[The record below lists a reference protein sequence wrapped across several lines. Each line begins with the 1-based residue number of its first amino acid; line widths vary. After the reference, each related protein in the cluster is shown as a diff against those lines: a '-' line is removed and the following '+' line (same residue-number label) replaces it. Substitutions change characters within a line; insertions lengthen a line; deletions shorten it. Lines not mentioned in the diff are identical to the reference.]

1 MIKSKDEIKKG
12 TILVLTLGNGD
23 KVEYPVNRIDGNFVY
38 SFKYNLES
46 VMPISF
52 YLNKHCFEVKKED

>member
-23 KVEYPVNRIDGNFVY
+23 KVEYPVNRIDDSFVY

-52 YLNKHCFEVKKED
+52 YLNKHCFEIKKED